1 MFVQQH
7 VPCLIIQALFAHK
20 ALGIGK
26 TGSVANMIHLNE
38 KTISIGA
45 IVWLRGDEADVGQE
59 FSCLQD
65 PNTLRGGIGAVHPEI
80 PAVEV

>member
-7 VPCLIIQALFAHK
+7 VPYLIIHVLFTHK

-45 IVWLRGDEADVGQE
+45 IVWLRGDEPDVGQE
-59 FSCLQD
+59 FARLQD
-65 PNTLRGGIGAVHPEI
+65 PNTLRGGISTVHPEI